1 MRKFVSVMA
10 LFVISLL
17 TFSMVSALSST
28 EVSWGTIKVNGDE
41 VGDTEM
47 LAVEEGQTLSIKVGL
62 KAAADVKDLEV
73 EAEISGYE
81 YADYEDLEDST
92 PLFDVSANTTKYV
105 DLSVKLP
112 KDLEKNEYWLR
123 LRVMTKNGAA
133 LTKDVK
139 LAVEPTRHGVDIA
152 DVVLSPGMTVKAGR
166 YVLASVLLEN
176 YGDKDEKDVKVT
188 VAVPE
193 LGVSAV
199 EYVDVMETDNHN
211 VEREDVPEMFLSIPA
226 TAAEGDYQLKATATY
241 DDLRE
246 TVTKTYTLHVV
257 PNELFQKSD
266 KLVLAVGPE
275 TQTVAAGKTAVYG
288 IALANEGVS
297 SKAYTLEVVTGDWA
311 TASLSDVLVVL
322 EPGKTKTVTVDV
334 TPAADAPAGE
344 HTVSVAVKSGSE
356 TLETVA
362 LKASVVPGQ
371 ANSNL
376 SLRNGL
382 EIALIVLVVLL
393 VVIGLIIGFSRLRK
407 DDEGEEQTYY

>member
-1 MRKFVSVMA
+1 MLKNLEDLEEDKMRKFVSVMA

-288 IALANEGVS
+288 IALANEGFS

-311 TASLSDVLVVL
+311 TASLS
-322 EPGKTKTVTVDV
+322 VTVDV